1 MIQLN
6 DSDGSNGLFGIF
18 MEEANLTPKQ
28 RFSLCLR
35 SGKPLFFPLSF
46 FLLSLCGSAGCHS
59 TGHRVASSER
69 KHSTSRANVAA
80 AEELAVEEMAVEVRT
95 VAFTDPQV
103 SVGTE
108 PEDTDAPEDVAIELV
123 GPIDD
128 VPNVPASLRDAI
140 TLDAAEQNS
149 NTVATST
156 FFDDPT
162 ASRQGVSLQWIESLA
177 IASHPAIAEA
187 RARVESTR
195 GQYIQ
200 AGLPFNPVLQYQSDE
215 VGNEGA
221 SGLHSL
227 GLSQQIVT
235 ANKLSI
241 AQQVQAQEIQKQ
253 NARLRVAELT
263 VSARVRGLF
272 ARSLVAQQRSQIAD
286 SIARVAE
293 ESLDSVSKLYE
304 AEEVSKI
311 SVLQAK
317 VELEQARI
325 AAENAVTNYRASLQ
339 SLAAAAGGVDLASGV
354 DLPGGVDLAGGVL
367 VGDLEAMLV
376 ERPWEPLFAEL
387 SQMSPEMSLA
397 GSELERAKWSLQL
410 ACAQVIPDVTV
421 QAGAGYDGF
430 SDDTFGVFG
439 VSVPLPIRNRN
450 QGNIRSARANVSA
463 ASAAIERTALDLQG
477 RLAKAAGRH
486 EVARTRYTR
495 LQQSVIPNAEE
506 TFELSRQA
514 FAAGELDYLQLLTAQ
529 RTLFN
534 TQLAVLDAVGTASQT
549 AAEIDSMVVRLSF

>member
-18 MEEANLTPKQ
+18 KEEANLTPKQ

-80 AEELAVEEMAVEVRT
+80 AEELAAEELAVEVQT

-103 SVGTE
+103 SVGIE

-123 GPIDD
+123 GPSDD

-140 TLDAAEQNS
+140 TLDAAEQNL

-156 FFDDPT
+156 FFDDTT

-253 NARLRVAELT
+253 SARLRVAELT

-272 ARSLVAQQRSQIAD
+272 AQSLVAQQRSQIAD

-339 SLAAAAGGVDLASGV
+339 SLAAAAGGAE
-354 DLPGGVDLAGGVL
+354 LPDGPL

-477 RLAKAAGRH
+477 RLAKAAGRY

-549 AAEIDSMVVRLSF
+549 AAEIDAMVVRLSF